1 MWKSLVFILECTKE
15 EEKGILKLKEVFEKQ
30 GIDVRVYGKER
41 GWKLLQGDS
50 LQQFFFVGEMVLVTN
65 DSMIGRK
72 ALLRGIAVLG
82 YEREGEFLSGISY
95 ITQSLEELSVS
106 YVKRVYCRFHDLPV
120 QIQETQRLWIR
131 EMIEEDAEEFFRMQ
145 REEDISQVMERRR
158 RCVEEER
165 AFIKEYRKNQY
176 AFYEFG
182 FFSIIEKET
191 GKLIGKV
198 GVEEHNREGKND
210 LELGYWIEKNK
221 RRMGYAYEAGDA
233 VLKFLKE
240 ELEFSGEI
248 CCFVQP
254 ENMASLKTAQKLG
267 FLKTEQ
273 IADKCYRCVCML

>member
-65 DSMIGRK
+65 DSMIGRE

-145 REEDISQVMERRR
+145 RLNEIGRASCRER
-158 RCVEEER
+158 V
-165 AFIKEYRKNQY
+165 
-176 AFYEFG
+176 
-182 FFSIIEKET
+182 
-191 GKLIGKV
+191 
-198 GVEEHNREGKND
+198 
-210 LELGYWIEKNK
+210 
-221 RRMGYAYEAGDA
+221 
-233 VLKFLKE
+233 
-240 ELEFSGEI
+240 
-248 CCFVQP
+248 
-254 ENMASLKTAQKLG
+254 
-267 FLKTEQ
+267 
-273 IADKCYRCVCML
+273 

>member
-1 MWKSLVFILECTKE
+1 MWKSLVFILDCTKE
-15 EEKGILKLKEVFEKQ
+15 EEKGILELKEEFEKQ

-41 GWKLLQGDS
+41 GWKLLQEDS
-50 LQQFFFVGEMVLVTN
+50 LQQFFLVREIVLVTN
-65 DSMIGRK
+65 DSMIGRE

-82 YEREGEFLSGISY
+82 YERQGEFLSGISY
-95 ITQSLEELSVS
+95 IIQSLEELSVS

-120 QIQETQRLWIR
+120 EIQETQRLWIR

-145 REEDISQVMERRR
+145 REEDISRVMERRR

-165 AFIKEYRKNQY
+165 EFIREYRKNQY

-182 FFSIIEKET
+182 FFSIIEKKT
-191 GKLIGKV
+191 GKVIGKV

-210 LELGYWIEKNK
+210 LELGYWIERT
-221 RRMGYAYEAGDA
+221 RRRKGYAYEAGSA

-254 ENMASLKTAQKLG
+254 ENIASLKTAQKLG

-273 IADKCYRCVCML
+273 IADKCYRCVRML